1 MGRLKLKL
9 HAIRYS
15 DSLFQKFMR
24 PRWNVFAQRIHLP
37 RQTLGVFRSAI
48 IKKKLII
55 YVSGNISGLKANP
68 TTFTDQINEF
78 GFDTSKIDSRI
89 LRQNVF

>member
-1 MGRLKLKL
+1 MFL
-9 HAIRYS
+9 HKGLS
-15 DSLFQKFMR
+15 
-24 PRWNVFAQRIHLP
+24 

-89 LRQNVF
+89 LRQNVY

>member
-1 MGRLKLKL
+1 
-9 HAIRYS
+9 
-15 DSLFQKFMR
+15 MR

-37 RQTLGVFRSAI
+37 GQTLGVLKSAI

-55 YVSGNISGLKANP
+55 YVSGNLSGLKANL
-68 TTFTDQINEF
+68 TTFTAQINEI
-78 GFDTSKIDSRI
+78 GFDTSKIVFRN